1 MATLAVAA
9 IGLGAAAFSASS
21 SSKSAKKQQAMIK
34 AQIAEAQRI
43 REENKGIAN
52 KSFDDIIGLIDGTK
66 SIGDYLT
73 EGEKIGQAQL
83 DYRMKYVLGDTE
95 DDVRDAQRINANLA
109 SYDFADVNKS
119 ISDLIKSNL
128 YNVASLTRDSPS
140 GSFANLSVQ
149 NMAALSQQGLANTIN
164 TGDFIGRISGIDQYT
179 PYRIAQDLF
188 SVERDKSNQKIQ
200 AETNRSSQIIGTNN
214 QWFSNFSKLSSASQ
228 VVEATRNAAMISAV
242 NSGAGALTGAIGGM
256 GSGQAQGQQNGYYQS
271 LMNKYS
277 TSGRSGGGSAGWD
290 GMM

>member
-43 REENKGIAN
+43 REENKGLSN
-52 KSFDDIIGLIDGTK
+52 KAFEDIIGLIDGTK
-66 SIGDYLT
+66 GISDYLT

-95 DDVRDAQRINANLA
+95 DDIRDSQRINANLA

-128 YNVASLTRDSPS
+128 YDVASLTRDSPS

-188 SVERDKSNQKIQ
+188 TVERDKSSQKIQ
-200 AETNRSSQIIGTNN
+200 AENNRVNQIVGTNN
-214 QWFSNFSKLSSASQ
+214 QWFSNFSNLSNASM
-228 VVEATRNAAMISAV
+228 VVEANRNAAMISAV
-242 NSGAGALTGAIGGM
+242 NSGASALSGGIGGM

-277 TSGRSGGGSAGWD
+277 TAG
-290 GMM
+290 

>member
-1 MATLAVAA
+1 MATIAAVAA
-9 IGLGAAAFSASS
+9 IGAAGFSAWSS
-21 SSKSAKKQQAMIK
+21 GKSAKKQQAMIK

-95 DDVRDAQRINANLA
+95 GDVRDAQRINANLA

-128 YNVASLTRDSPS
+128 YDVASLTRDSPS

-214 QWFSNFSKLSSASQ
+214 QWFTNFSDLSNASM
-228 VVEATRNAAMISAV
+228 VVEANRNAAMISAV
-242 NSGAGALTGAIGGM
+242 NSAAGAIGGY
-256 GSGQAQGQQNGYYQS
+256 GSAMDSEKQQNKQNGYYQS
-271 LMNKYS
+271 LLNKYS
-277 TSGRSGGGSAGWD
+277 TAG
-290 GMM
+290 

>member
-1 MATLAVAA
+1 MATIAAVAA
-9 IGLGAAAFSASS
+9 IGAAGFSAWSS
-21 SSKSAKKQQAMIK
+21 GKSAKKQQAMIK

-66 SIGDYLT
+66 GISDYLT

-128 YNVASLTRDSPS
+128 YDVASLTRDSPS

-214 QWFSNFSKLSSASQ
+214 QWFTNFSKLSSASM
-228 VVEATRNAAMISAV
+228 VVEATRNAAMIKAV
-242 NSGAGALTGAIGGM
+242 NSAAGAVAGYGQSVDSQGMSNQQSSYFGG
-256 GSGQAQGQQNGYYQS
+256 
-271 LMNKYS
+271 LMDKYS
-277 TSGRSGGGSAGWD
+277 TSNNN
-290 GMM
+290 

>member
-1 MATLAVAA
+1 MATIAAVAA
-9 IGLGAAAFSASS
+9 IGAAGFSAWSS
-21 SSKSAKKQQAMIK
+21 GKSAKKQQAMIK

-43 REENKGIAN
+43 REENKGISN
-52 KSFDDIIGLIDGTK
+52 KAFDDIIGLIDGTK

-242 NSGAGALTGAIGGM
+242 NSAAGAIGGY
-256 GSGQAQGQQNGYYQS
+256 GSAIDSQKQQNTQNNYMQS
-271 LMNKYS
+271 LLSKYS
-277 TSGRSGGGSAGWD
+277 TAG
-290 GMM
+290 

>member
-1 MATLAVAA
+1 MATIAAVAT
-9 IGLGAAAFSASS
+9 IGAAGFSAWSS
-21 SSKSAKKQQAMIK
+21 GKSAKKQQAMIK

-43 REENKGIAN
+43 REENKGISN
-52 KSFDDIIGLIDGTK
+52 KAFDDIIGLIDGTK
-66 SIGDYLT
+66 GISDYLT

-128 YNVASLTRDSPS
+128 YDVASLTRDSPS

-214 QWFSNFSKLSSASQ
+214 QWFTNFSKLSNASM
-228 VVEATRNAAMISAV
+228 VVEANRNAAMISAV
-242 NSGAGALTGAIGGM
+242 NSAAGAIGGY
-256 GSGQAQGQQNGYYQS
+256 GSAIDSQKQQNTQNNYMQS
-271 LMNKYS
+271 LLSKYS
-277 TSGRSGGGSAGWD
+277 TAG
-290 GMM
+290 

>member
-1 MATLAVAA
+1 MATIAAVAA
-9 IGLGAAAFSASS
+9 IGAAGFSAWSS
-21 SSKSAKKQQAMIK
+21 GKSAKKQQAMIK

-95 DDVRDAQRINANLA
+95 NDVRDAQKINANLA
-109 SYDFADVNKS
+109 TYDFADVNKS

-128 YNVASLTRDSPS
+128 YDVASLTRDSPS

-214 QWFSNFSKLSSASQ
+214 QWFTNFSKLSSASM
-228 VVEATRNAAMISAV
+228 VVEATRNAAMIKAV
-242 NSGAGALTGAIGGM
+242 NSAAGAVAGYGQSVDSQGMSNQQSSYFGG
-256 GSGQAQGQQNGYYQS
+256 
-271 LMNKYS
+271 LMDKYS